1 MSPSIIRFFLLSAFI
16 LAACYGGEPSSQPVP
31 PPSPSGEHLVQQ
43 LGCASCHSGGAGP
56 FAGQGEPRP
65 GSSAY
70 GANLTPDDA
79 TGLGAWNDDDIVRAV
94 RDGVDR
100 DGAPLCPTMPRF
112 ALSDGDARAVVAYL
126 RTLPASENEVPEST
140 CPPLKSPDE
149 PPPPDELDA
158 GKTNADCTLVAPS
171 QKSVCRACG
180 DAHPCQPNGCFNG
193 WWCDGTQRR
202 CVPKPDNCTD
212 PG

>member
-1 MSPSIIRFFLLSAFI
+1 MSHPFLRWSLLSAI
-16 LAACYGGEPSSQPVP
+16 LLGACYGGEPSPEATP
-31 PPSPSGEHLVQQ
+31 PPSGEHLVQQ

-56 FAGQGEPRP
+56 FAGQGLPRP

-70 GANLTPDDA
+70 GTNLTPDEA
-79 TGLGAWNDDDIVRAV
+79 TGLGTWSEDEIVRAL

-100 DGAPLCPTMPRF
+100 EGAPLCPTMPRF
-112 ALSDGDARAVVAYL
+112 ALVDGDAHAVVAYL
-126 RTLPASENEVPEST
+126 RTLPARENEVPESV
-140 CPPLKSPDE
+140 CPPIKSPDE
-149 PPPPDELDA
+149 PPPEDLDA
-158 GKTNADCTLVAPS
+158 GKKGADCTLVAPS
-171 QKSVCRACG
+171 QRSACHACG

-193 WWCDGTQRR
+193 WWCNGALRR